1 MLTPLICGVSVGFVI
16 GTREMTEKALREGE
30 VEEEVGSHQRLVAV
44 LVESHDLLVDPDP
57 ILTQADIDKL
67 AELESI
73 LYKI

>member
-1 MLTPLICGVSVGFVI
+1 
-16 GTREMTEKALREGE
+16 MTEKALREGE